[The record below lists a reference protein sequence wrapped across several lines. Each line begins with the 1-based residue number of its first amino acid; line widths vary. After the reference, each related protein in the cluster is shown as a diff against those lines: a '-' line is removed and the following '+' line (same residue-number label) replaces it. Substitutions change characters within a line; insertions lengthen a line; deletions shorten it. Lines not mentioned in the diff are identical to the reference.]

1 MKIQDITIQP
11 SIKSNNDMIT
21 FWNHKGKQVS
31 MTLEDLIQNYNSAM
45 KKKEAYWFIFQNEK
59 IVSKVLKE
67 KLKRTEELWERKHH
81 EEKEI

>member
-1 MKIQDITIQP
+1 MKLHDISIQP

-45 KKKEAYWFIFQNEK
+45 KKKETYWFIYQNEK

-67 KLKRTEELWERKHH
+67 KLKVF
-81 EEKEI
+81 EKVESK